1 MKNNNNIFFE
11 RIVLKTQKKMF
22 NYILRQTSNRE
33 DTEDI
38 LQSVYTSVYK
48 KIDNIDLDKIE
59 SYLYRSAHN
68 AIVNYY
74 KKRKN
79 NHISYNDYHGVNSD
93 KSVFIKDENN
103 NNEKILTYLRTLS
116 PSYKEIIEL
125 KYFQKKSYK
134 EISSIIGKSTKA
146 VESLLIRAKNK
157 LRKKIEGKK
166 K

>member
-1 MKNNNNIFFE
+1 MKNNNEVFFE
-11 RIVLKTQKKMF
+11 SIVIKTQKKMF

-48 KIDNIDLDKIE
+48 RIDKLDKERIE

-74 KKRKN
+74 KKKKN
-79 NHISYNDYHGVNSD
+79 NHVSFDD
-93 KSVFIKDENN
+93 KYEINFAQPIPIKENN
-103 NNEKILTYLRTLS
+103 NKVLEYLDELS
-116 PSYKEIIEL
+116 LDYKHVIEL

-157 LRKKIEGKK
+157 LRKKIEGNKK
-166 K
+166 

>member
-1 MKNNNNIFFE
+1 MKKNNVSFFE
-11 RIVLKTQKKMF
+11 SIVLKTQKKMF

-48 KIDNIDLDKIE
+48 KIDTIDRDRIE

-74 KKRKN
+74 KKKKKNHVRFDDKYETDYAQPVTSKKN
-79 NHISYNDYHGVNSD
+79 ND
-93 KSVFIKDENN
+93 
-103 NNEKILTYLRTLS
+103 KILAYLEDLS
-116 PSYKEIIEL
+116 LDYKNVLDL

-134 EISSIIGKSTKA
+134 EISSIMGKSTKA

-157 LRKKIEGKK
+157 LRKKIEGNKK
-166 K
+166 

>member
-1 MKNNNNIFFE
+1 MMKNNNIIFFE
-11 RIVLKTQKKMF
+11 SIVIKTQKKMF

-38 LQSVYTSVYK
+38 LQSVYTAVYK
-48 KIDNIDLDKIE
+48 KIETIDHDRIE

-74 KKRKN
+74 KKKKK
-79 NHISYNDYHGVNSD
+79 NHITFDD
-93 KSVFIKDENN
+93 KYETDFAQPNPIKENN
-103 NNEKILTYLRTLS
+103 NKILEYLDELTLE
-116 PSYKEIIEL
+116 YKQILEL

-134 EISSIIGKSTKA
+134 EISLIIGKSPKA